1 LEEIALENH
10 IVKQFDEELDEIRA
24 LLMAMGGM
32 VAQQLQDSIQSIVKV
47 DSGLADSVIERD
59 KRVDE
64 MELEIDE
71 ACLTIIARRQPAATD
86 LRLVMMVSKAVNDL
100 ERIGDEAKKIA
111 KQAILLSEQEKPWGF
126 TEVRHLGKGAL
137 SILNNALD
145 AFARFDTEAALRTFN
160 QDQQIDLDYQTA
172 LRESVTYMMED
183 PMSISRVINI
193 LWVIRSLERV
203 GDHAKNLCEQ
213 IVFVVRGTDIR
224 HQAVFD
230 DTH

>member
-1 LEEIALENH
+1 MEEIALENH

-126 TEVRHLGKGAL
+126 TEVRHLGKVRDHRVTANVFAQGQWQAHGAVAE
-137 SILNNALD
+137 ITRGED
-145 AFARFDTEAALRTFN
+145 FAQHNFLAVL
-160 QDQQIDLDYQTA
+160 
-172 LRESVTYMMED
+172 
-183 PMSISRVINI
+183 
-193 LWVIRSLERV
+193 
-203 GDHAKNLCEQ
+203 
-213 IVFVVRGTDIR
+213 VR
-224 HQAVFD
+224 
-230 DTH
+230 